1 MSAELSQTQSAVL
14 RALCNT
20 FVPALKVA
28 NDPIGFWGRSAS
40 DMGVDV
46 VIAQQILPAL
56 PEPLRAGLLGILDEL
71 AAQNFLQASQGQREA
86 ILARLSLKSG
96 PSEQL
101 LSFYEKQT
109 MLFNYGLPA
118 E

>member
-56 PEPLRAGLLGILDEL
+56 PEPLRAGLLGILDVRAVGGSRAEQELVTHQVEPDIEDRL
-71 AAQNFLQASQGQREA
+71 AADEHLG
-86 ILARLSLKSG
+86 ARDVHVRI
-96 PSEQL
+96 
-101 LSFYEKQT
+101 
-109 MLFNYGLPA
+109 
-118 E
+118 